1 MNSNRVMVITGASSG
16 LGKCLYKSFSKS
28 YDVINISRTISA
40 SAHNIVTNL
49 TDLSDLK
56 QKLEMNKV
64 KHELCILNAGTMGS
78 IGSASQIN
86 DQDFL
91 EALKI
96 NVIANKIIVDWSILN
111 GCKYFSGIFSCH

>member
-1 MNSNRVMVITGASSG
+1 
-16 LGKCLYKSFSKS
+16 
-28 YDVINISRTISA
+28 
-40 SAHNIVTNL
+40 
-49 TDLSDLK
+49 
-56 QKLEMNKV
+56 MNKV

-78 IGSASQIN
+78 IGSANQIN

-111 GCKYFSGIFSCH
+111 GCKYFVGIS